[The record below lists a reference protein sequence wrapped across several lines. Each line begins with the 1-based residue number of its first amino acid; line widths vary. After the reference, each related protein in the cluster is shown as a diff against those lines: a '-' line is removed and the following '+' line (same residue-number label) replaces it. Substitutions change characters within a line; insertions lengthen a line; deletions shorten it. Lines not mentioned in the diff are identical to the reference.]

1 MVTGFSSV
9 FFFFFHFG
17 QANWRNVVSLGFMQR
32 YIEDLDFALKAVRMV
47 TAFAFMPADKIYK
60 GFQEVSM
67 IMPEDF
73 QYFLKYF
80 EKTYVGMPKVV
91 SNPGETIR
99 LCIESKVV
107 YMFVSEKKAILTLKK
122 IFLFIPFLGKAL
134 SVSVGECR

>member
-1 MVTGFSSV
+1 M
-9 FFFFFHFG
+9 FFFHFG
-17 QANWRNVVSLGFMQR
+17 QANWRNVVSLGFRQR

-47 TAFAFMPADKIYK
+47 TALAFMPADKIYK

-80 EKTYVGMPKVV
+80 EKTYVGMSKVV

-107 YMFVSEKKAILTLKK
+107 YMFVSEKKTQY
-122 IFLFIPFLGKAL
+122 
-134 SVSVGECR
+134 

>member
-1 MVTGFSSV
+1 
-9 FFFFFHFG
+9 
-17 QANWRNVVSLGFMQR
+17 
-32 YIEDLDFALKAVRMV
+32 
-47 TAFAFMPADKIYK
+47 
-60 GFQEVSM
+60 M

-107 YMFVSEKKAILTLKK
+107 YMFVSEKNNTILTLKK

>member
-1 MVTGFSSV
+1 
-9 FFFFFHFG
+9 
-17 QANWRNVVSLGFMQR
+17 
-32 YIEDLDFALKAVRMV
+32 
-47 TAFAFMPADKIYK
+47 
-60 GFQEVSM
+60 M

-80 EKTYVGMPKVV
+80 EKTYVGTPKVV